1 MKVAPM
7 AARYRLAA
15 CSVCGLMAELAVEA
29 EETEMTVALRKTENP
44 ARCRR
49 CQAPLHLRKPDSLNR
64 SWAFLIAACLLYFPA
79 NLLPVMETRSPFGT
93 EASTIL
99 SGIAFLWHSGSWVL
113 ALVVL
118 VASVVVPMLK
128 LFSLT
133 YLLLSVQRQ
142 STRAPQART
151 RLYRWLELIGR
162 WSMLDVY
169 VVAVLVALVQ
179 VQSLA
184 SIVPGPGVVAFGAV
198 VVLSMLATMSFDPRL
213 IWDAATPY
221 RSKETVHE

>member
-1 MKVAPM
+1 MKVVQM
-7 AARYRLAA
+7 AARQGLAA
-15 CSVCGLMAELAVEA
+15 CRVCGLLAELAEEA
-29 EETEMTVALRKTENP
+29 GPANAAGVAETIEKP
-44 ARCRR
+44 SRCRR
-49 CQAPLHLRKPDSLNR
+49 CQALLDFRKPDSLSR
-64 SWAFLIAACLLYFPA
+64 SWALLISAYLLYFPA
-79 NLLPVMETRSPFGT
+79 NLLSVMETRSPFGT
-93 EASTIL
+93 EESTIL

-113 ALVVL
+113 ALVVF

-133 YLLLSVQRQ
+133 YLLVSVQRQ
-142 STRAPQART
+142 SPRVPRART

-184 SIVPGPGVVAFGAV
+184 TIVPGPGVVAFGAV

-213 IWDAATPY
+213 IWDAATPR
-221 RSKETVHE
+221 RSKDNFHE